1 MHNHEDK
8 QLGGVGFD
16 LGAGSGSEMSAE
28 SLALPVDEL
37 SHGAASQEAPVERHS
52 VEDISGVR
60 DFMLV
65 AASSSERGARLGN
78 EDCAWCGD
86 DCACLSDGIG
96 GAPFGDV
103 MSRLCCGAFDK
114 AWKSAL
120 DAVGDAAGRWALGE
134 WCMYQAFVSVDAF
147 VSKVSSYLGEGSGAT
162 LVAVAACEGELVF
175 GRMGDSTAYVLC
187 DDGGLEHVF
196 GNDRGRIRAGGNAL
210 RAAMGYHVLRNGGNA
225 PLQTASMPMREGMK
239 ILLCSDG
246 VWDQL
251 PTARIA
257 ELLSLDGEPC
267 TASRSIVLEAAEAGG
282 ERSDNAT
289 AVVIDVRRSEMPSRQ
304 QTPWISTW

>member
-16 LGAGSGSEMSAE
+16 LGAGSGSEMGAE

-37 SHGAASQEAPVERHS
+37 SHGAASQEAPVEHHS
-52 VEDISGVR
+52 VEDISDVR
-60 DFMLV
+60 DFMFV

-78 EDCAWCGD
+78 EDCAWYGD

-147 VSKVSSYLGEGSGAT
+147 VSKVSSCLGEGSGAT

-251 PTARIA
+251 PAARIA

>member
-52 VEDISGVR
+52 VEDISDVR

-78 EDCAWCGD
+78 EDCAWYGD

-147 VSKVSSYLGEGSGAT
+147 VSKVSSCLGEGSGAT
-162 LVAVAACEGELVF
+162 LVAVAACEGELMF

-196 GNDRGRIRAGGNAL
+196 GNDRGRIRAGAMRFAPRWDTMCCETAATPPCRQ
-210 RAAMGYHVLRNGGNA
+210 RACRCGRV
-225 PLQTASMPMREGMK
+225 
-239 ILLCSDG
+239 
-246 VWDQL
+246 
-251 PTARIA
+251 
-257 ELLSLDGEPC
+257 
-267 TASRSIVLEAAEAGG
+267 
-282 ERSDNAT
+282 
-289 AVVIDVRRSEMPSRQ
+289 
-304 QTPWISTW
+304 

>member
-8 QLGGVGFD
+8 QLGGAGFD

-52 VEDISGVR
+52 VEDISDMR

-78 EDCAWCGD
+78 EDCAWYGD

-114 AWKSAL
+114 AWKSASML
-120 DAVGDAAGRWALGE
+120 SEMRRVAGRSA
-134 WCMYQAFVSVDAF
+134 
-147 VSKVSSYLGEGSGAT
+147 SGA
-162 LVAVAACEGELVF
+162 C
-175 GRMGDSTAYVLC
+175 
-187 DDGGLEHVF
+187 
-196 GNDRGRIRAGGNAL
+196 I
-210 RAAMGYHVLRNGGNA
+210 
-225 PLQTASMPMREGMK
+225 
-239 ILLCSDG
+239 
-246 VWDQL
+246 
-251 PTARIA
+251 
-257 ELLSLDGEPC
+257 
-267 TASRSIVLEAAEAGG
+267 
-282 ERSDNAT
+282 
-289 AVVIDVRRSEMPSRQ
+289 RRSSR
-304 QTPWISTW
+304 